1 MRRCGLAL
9 ALATAAAAALGAC
22 HPVEH
27 KNPMA
32 KLFDD
37 GPYRTVDRL
46 TCPDS
51 LRELTRISQAAD
63 GKSCTYDGP
72 DDEQIE
78 LSLLQLGGRDP
89 QSALADLQQNLK
101 AEAGP
106 PGGGKAE
113 AAGNRAGDEDADD
126 DHDTDSGP
134 HRHAHIDLPGL
145 HIDAD
150 NDKASVHMPGVS
162 VNAKGDEAQVQTGW
176 GPYPNLQ
183 IDANNGHAEIHGG
196 AVTDTGARLVYLY
209 ASDMPGP
216 QGYRTVGYV
225 ARGPRAGP
233 LVVGVF
239 KSREKDNDHA
249 RLTPDGLERL
259 VRINVRG

>member
-9 ALATAAAAALGAC
+9 ALATTAAALGAC

-32 KLFDD
+32 KLFSD
-37 GPYRTVDRL
+37 GPYKTVDRL
-46 TCPDS
+46 TCPDEV
-51 LRELTRISQAAD
+51 RELTRIAQSAD
-63 GKSCTYDGP
+63 GANCTYDGP
-72 DDEQIE
+72 DDEHIE
-78 LSLLQLGGRDP
+78 LSLLQLNGRDP
-89 QSALADLQQNLK
+89 QSALVSLQQGLR
-101 AEAGP
+101 AESGADRP
-106 PGGGKAE
+106 DRVSAHDNE
-113 AAGNRAGDEDADD
+113 TGDDADD
-126 DHDTDSGP
+126 DEKGDRSSHD
-134 HRHAHIDLPGL
+134 HAHIDMPGL

-150 NDKASVHMPGVS
+150 NGNASVHMPGIS
-162 VNAKGDEAQVQTGW
+162 VNAKGDDAQVMTGW

-196 AVTDTGARLVYLY
+196 AVTDTGAKLIYLY

-239 KSREKDNDHA
+239 KSREKDHDHA
-249 RLTPDGLERL
+249 HLTPDGLEKL
-259 VRINVRG
+259 VRLNVKG